1 MRKLII
7 SFSALVCLSIII
19 SLLLVSCGDKE
30 IKGFSE
36 EQQATITDEIKSVCK
51 EYIDA
56 TPTAIFDD
64 DTKDVKVFIEGY
76 EEMPVETKINL
87 WCELDAIESFRLLRI
102 TDGIDEF
109 FCYID
114 YGGEY
119 IKMRKNDVE
128 CYAYT
133 SMSDINYK
141 PYSILTK
148 YQKYL
153 IGDYIQRQY
162 DSYDAKEGKYTG
174 DKYTEIIFKAA
185 MALYGKTYDQ
195 INDAW
200 ANYNRNKN
208 SLPTGNGLSS
218 TNQVVIMPLLES
230 PETGKFDEAY
240 DLATAMIVT
249 RGQQYTLPINEIDGY
264 YFQGFYIGEQQREL
278 LTDADGKT
286 VEPWTSPIN
295 QRIYAKYTKAIEHS
309 FVVDGAIYESGEN
322 AEPMTIDCPEAP
334 QKEGYRFDGW
344 AVNEVL
350 VSFPYNIETSTEFVA
365 QFTAIEYT
373 ITYTG
378 FESDNTL
385 DTKFTVEDLPFVLPV
400 VQKDN
405 ALYKGWS
412 ESSDASNAVYE
423 ITTIGHKILYPKW
436 DTDTDGLIYGETDD
450 GLFVTNYYGTDTEVI
465 IPMIHGGKTV
475 VGIYANAFENSAIT
489 KIVIPTTVTAIGD
502 SAFKGCSKLVSIQ
515 LSDNILSIGT
525 SAFANCV
532 LLEEIDLPSELTVL
546 KQSLFSGCY
555 ALKNATFGNK
565 ITKLEFGIFSQ
576 CKALT
581 QIELPDS
588 IEHMGGSC
596 FSFCDNLV
604 SIKLPA
610 NLVEIGSSAFS
621 WCDSLEAITIPAKVE
636 VINNNCFEF
645 CDNLKSVTFEDTTSW
660 YTTTIWQGTMSSGL
674 KRDVTSPTSNAV
686 LFNGA
691 YNCKF
696 YWYKY

>member
-30 IKGFSE
+30 IKEFSE

-174 DKYTEIIFKAA
+174 DKYTETIFKAA

-230 PETGKFDEAY
+230 PETGEFDEAY
-240 DLATAMIVT
+240 DLATAMVVT

-295 QRIYAKYTKAIEHS
+295 QRI
-309 FVVDGAIYESGEN
+309 
-322 AEPMTIDCPEAP
+322 
-334 QKEGYRFDGW
+334 
-344 AVNEVL
+344 
-350 VSFPYNIETSTEFVA
+350 
-365 QFTAIEYT
+365 
-373 ITYTG
+373 
-378 FESDNTL
+378 
-385 DTKFTVEDLPFVLPV
+385 
-400 VQKDN
+400 
-405 ALYKGWS
+405 
-412 ESSDASNAVYE
+412 
-423 ITTIGHKILYPKW
+423 
-436 DTDTDGLIYGETDD
+436 
-450 GLFVTNYYGTDTEVI
+450 
-465 IPMIHGGKTV
+465 
-475 VGIYANAFENSAIT
+475 
-489 KIVIPTTVTAIGD
+489 
-502 SAFKGCSKLVSIQ
+502 
-515 LSDNILSIGT
+515 
-525 SAFANCV
+525 
-532 LLEEIDLPSELTVL
+532 
-546 KQSLFSGCY
+546 
-555 ALKNATFGNK
+555 
-565 ITKLEFGIFSQ
+565 
-576 CKALT
+576 
-581 QIELPDS
+581 
-588 IEHMGGSC
+588 
-596 FSFCDNLV
+596 
-604 SIKLPA
+604 
-610 NLVEIGSSAFS
+610 
-621 WCDSLEAITIPAKVE
+621 
-636 VINNNCFEF
+636 
-645 CDNLKSVTFEDTTSW
+645 
-660 YTTTIWQGTMSSGL
+660 
-674 KRDVTSPTSNAV
+674 
-686 LFNGA
+686 
-691 YNCKF
+691 
-696 YWYKY
+696 